1 MEVGVLGGAD
11 AVGTAE
17 ALVLHGVVPTCGDN
31 ELFQPA
37 TRT

>member
-1 MEVGVLGGAD
+1 MEVGALGGVGD
-11 AVGTAE
+11 AGTAE
-17 ALVLHGVVPTCGDN
+17 AFVLHAVVPTCGDK